1 VACEF
6 SGKVR
11 DAFAAQGH
19 YAVSCDLIDSWQPK
33 GYHIKDDV
41 RRHLEWGW
49 DMMVAFPPCT
59 YLARSGSRFWWNTQE
74 MESAL
79 DFVDCLM
86 QAPIPRI
93 CIENPIGAI
102 STYIKKPTQIIQPWQ
117 FGHGE
122 VKRTCL
128 WLKNLPKLKPTDI
141 VDGRYPKSHNM
152 SDNWYRAAVRSITY
166 DGIADAMAAQWSSL
180 PTSSA

>member
-19 YAVSCDLIDSWQPK
+19 YAVSCDLVASWQPK
-33 GYHIKDDV
+33 GYHIQDDV
-41 RRHLEWGW
+41 RRHLSWGW

-59 YLARSGSRFWWNTQE
+59 YLARSGSRFHWDSPE
-74 MESAL
+74 MEEAL

-93 CIENPIGAI
+93 AIENPIGAI
-102 STYIKKPTQIIQPWQ
+102 STYIKKPTQIVQPWQ

-128 WLKNLPKLKPTDI
+128 WLKNLPKLKPTNI
-141 VDGRYPKSHNM
+141 VDGRYARSHNM
-152 SDNWYRAAVRSITY
+152 SDSWYRAAVRSITY
-166 DGIADAMAAQWSSL
+166 DGIAQAMAAQWG
-180 PTSSA
+180 